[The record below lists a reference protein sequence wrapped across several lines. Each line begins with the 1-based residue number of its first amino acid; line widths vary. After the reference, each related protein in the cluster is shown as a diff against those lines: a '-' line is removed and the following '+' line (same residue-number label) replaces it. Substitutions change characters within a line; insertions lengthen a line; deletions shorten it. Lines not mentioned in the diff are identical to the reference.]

1 MIGKDKNQNLIYLS
15 IDTIED
21 IIKAKNKAVKVI
33 ESCKNDKHLNSAK
46 NYIKLYMNATDDLV
60 GATQLEL
67 QLLEKRKELC

>member
-21 IIKAKNKAVKVI
+21 IIKAKNKAEKVI

-46 NYIKLYMNATDDLV
+46 NYIKLYLNATDDLV
-60 GATQLEL
+60 GSTQLEL